1 MSQNNPFSSG
11 SNPNMLSSEA
21 DSNTNDNDMV
31 TNSQRSGK
39 WHLLQYILYLK
50 ICILLI

>member
-21 DSNTNDNDMV
+21 DSNSNDVEMV
-31 TNSQRSGK
+31 TNSQRSGNAFTLNIIYFK
-39 WHLLQYILYLK
+39 YFI
-50 ICILLI
+50 

>member
-1 MSQNNPFSSG
+1 MSQNNPFSTG

-21 DSNTNDNDMV
+21 DSNTNDIDMV

-39 WHLLQYILYLK
+39 YL
-50 ICILLI
+50 

>member
-39 WHLLQYILYLK
+39 
-50 ICILLI
+50 

>member
-11 SNPNMLSSEA
+11 SNPNILSSEA
-21 DSNTNDNDMV
+21 DNTNDVEMA

-39 WHLLQYILYLK
+39 
-50 ICILLI
+50 